1 MLTMGPGS
9 GGGTKTPNDP
19 DPTQHPKKKKRK
31 KNKKGSETTTE
42 GLAAA
47 ATKGTTLPPQTPKAT
62 PRPPTPTYCFRCGE
76 EAHTIKDC
84 KEVAGDLR
92 CDRHVDTRNHKT
104 RACSLWRK
112 ENRLNV
118 HPWLE
123 KKEASANRVEVE
135 DENHIFGSHPDDSL
149 EVISESDT
157 SLTQP
162 SSSNLHACHVTIS
175 GPVSSDDDEE
185 VPAAPTRTKR
195 KLSKG
200 KFPAIW

>member
-9 GGGTKTPNDP
+9 GGGTKTTNDP
-19 DPTQHPKKKKRK
+19 DPTQPPKNKKRK
-31 KNKKGSETTTE
+31 KNKKKETTTE

-104 RACSLWRK
+104 RACSVWRK
-112 ENRLNV
+112 ENGLNV

-135 DENHIFGSHPDDSL
+135 DETHIFGSHPDDSL

-162 SSSNLHACHVTIS
+162 SSSSLHACHVTIS

-185 VPAAPTRTKR
+185 VPDAPTKTKR
-195 KLSKG
+195 RFSKG
-200 KFPAIW
+200 TVPAIW